1 MFSRLQMSENI
12 LERPDKCYSPNI
24 IEKLLETVAIF
35 RPFPAEIG
43 ESFPISFR
51 QVAIGSGVLGNLEQ
65 TSSLAII
72 RVRPVLS
79 VSWSSCLNVT
89 KDNFMITD
97 YITSVKQV

>member
-1 MFSRLQMSENI
+1 MSENI
-12 LERPDKCYSPNI
+12 LERPEKCYSP
-24 IEKLLETVAIF
+24 KSLRQLQF
-35 RPFPAEIG
+35 FGPFQLKSG
-43 ESFPISFR
+43 KVFPISDGIVR